1 MQGAWR
7 KATHQGAGLLLQG
20 KDKETVHRLVVD
32 GCPNRYACR
41 DENKSLAKVITL
53 DGINAPDAL
62 ERSVPKEWISP
73 SLYEDA
79 FKYINDADKYIMR
92 KPMVRNADGTVSH
105 DVYYVLSQSQKT
117 FKKISASLI
126 DR

>member
-1 MQGAWR
+1 MQQIHVAHLRSQEGW
-7 KATHQGAGLLLQG
+7 HQTGV
-20 KDKETVHRLVVD
+20 TRRLKNELNASTEHVL
-32 GCPNRYACR
+32 
-41 DENKSLAKVITL
+41 NKSLAKVITL

>member
-1 MQGAWR
+1 MYQIR
-7 KATHQGAGLLLQG
+7 THIHDTSGWQH
-20 KDKETVHRLVVD
+20 V
-32 GCPNRYACR
+32 
-41 DENKSLAKVITL
+41 
-53 DGINAPDAL
+53 
-62 ERSVPKEWISP
+62 
-73 SLYEDA
+73 
-79 FKYINDADKYIMR
+79 R